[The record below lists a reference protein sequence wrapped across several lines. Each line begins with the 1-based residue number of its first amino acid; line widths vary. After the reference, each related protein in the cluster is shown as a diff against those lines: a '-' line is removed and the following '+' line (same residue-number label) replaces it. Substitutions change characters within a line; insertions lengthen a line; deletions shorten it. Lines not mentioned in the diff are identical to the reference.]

1 MRRAAASVKVIFAEL
16 PPNVRAVLLDPEHVL
31 LTTSERWPT
40 ASRLAAITCL
50 LAAMHEAAHPVML
63 L

>member
-1 MRRAAASVKVIFAEL
+1 MRRAAASIKIVFADL
-16 PPNVRAVLLDPEHVL
+16 PPNVRAVLLDSEHVL
-31 LTTSERWPT
+31 LTTHERWPT
-40 ASRLAAITCL
+40 ASRIAAITCL